1 MYAIVLTFYQYDN
14 LNLRNCRLKLPV
26 VQWCINSLSS
36 SGDSNLTNI
45 VKPNRIDPMMAKKL
59 DLKCPEGLK
68 LELYH

>member
-1 MYAIVLTFYQYDN
+1 MKNKNIAELS
-14 LNLRNCRLKLPV
+14 
-26 VQWCINSLSS
+26 NSGVHP